1 MMHQRPERLSVPPDP
16 GKTIKASMRTTLRST
31 DNAALMKARIYGS
44 VKPKSFDTNLP
55 KDKPTKS
62 TLLGLSPKEFGQLDK
77 RQLGEIK
84 DTLRPLKTPPKPKR
98 KELSPSEKVAAQN
111 KKKQQRMSHISDSCS
126 SMDSTDISQEQ
137 MKDMWDTFSPHQKGQ
152 KKYEY
157 LRTMFEPREQREQ
170 RPPSQPTVTR
180 KVNIGYG
187 W

>member
-1 MMHQRPERLSVPPDP
+1 
-16 GKTIKASMRTTLRST
+16 MRTTLRPT

-44 VKPKSFDTNLP
+44 VKPKSFDTNLH

-62 TLLGLSPKEFGQLDK
+62 TLLGLSLKEFVQLDK

-84 DTLRPLKTPPKPKR
+84 NALRPLKTSPKPKR

-126 SMDSTDISQEQ
+126 SMDSIDISQEQ
-137 MKDMWDTFSPHQKGQ
+137 MKDMWDTFSPLQKGQ
-152 KKYEY
+152 KKYDY
-157 LRTMFEPREQREQ
+157 LRNMFEPREQREQ